1 MKNMR
6 VRSFTMSKLGNKPQ
20 DCEDYFAWN
29 ASRMK
34 FAMADGASTSI
45 FSDIWAR
52 ELTRVSVDAE
62 ESIMDGID
70 SPAEG
75 IIRSARIAWYKSIQW
90 ATLPWFLRNKA
101 VSGSYSTL
109 LLLQIAPLASSFR
122 YSAYAVGDT
131 CLFMIRRKKITGS
144 FPLSSPEQF
153 GISPK
158 LVWSGKGSPL
168 PGDIRVQVPKFQSQ
182 AGIIEPGEILLLAT
196 DALSRWLLET
206 GRIDDLLHRIDHP
219 HEMNKFLAGEIN
231 SKRMRNDDVAL
242 ATIEII

>member
-1 MKNMR
+1 MKIMR

-29 ASRMK
+29 PASMK
-34 FAMADGASTSI
+34 FAMADGASSSI

-52 ELTRVSVDAE
+52 ELTRSSIYAG

-70 SPAEG
+70 GSAEVM
-75 IIRSARIAWYKSIQW
+75 IKTARRSWYKTIQW
-90 ATLPWFLRNKA
+90 NTLPWFLRNKA

-109 LLLQIAPLASSFR
+109 LILQMAPLASSFR

-131 CLFMIRRKKITGS
+131 CLFKVKKNRIVSS
-144 FPLSSPEQF
+144 FPLSLPEQF

-168 PGDIRVQVPKFQSQ
+168 PCDISVQVPEFQRD
-182 AGIIEPGEILLLAT
+182 AGLIEHGEMLVLST
-196 DALSRWLLET
+196 DAVSRWLLET
-206 GRIDDLLHRIDHP
+206 EKVEELFHRIDDHA
-219 HEMNKFLAGEIN
+219 EMERYLAGEIN
-231 SKRMRNDDVAL
+231 SKRMRNDDVAV
-242 ATIEII
+242 AFIEII